1 MGLILFFAAALAV
14 GSPDVQ
20 VGTVAGKVESG
31 KLERLSPEGVTLST
45 AAGKLELPHDEVL
58 FVRPKSSIAIETA
71 APPKPSVW
79 IDLVDGS
86 RLTGANL
93 TIKKGVATLVLK
105 DGATIDLP
113 SKSIHKVRF
122 AAPDDRQSAAWP
134 ENVADSA
141 AGDLLAVRKNGNVD
155 FLSGVVGDL
164 NAETIEFQFS
174 GETIPVKRAKVDGF
188 ILFQKEADKLP
199 AAAGTVDDARG
210 WHLQARSIALVDDKL
225 EVTLLS
231 GAVIQ
236 EPWELVRRLDYS
248 SGKLTYLSDLE
259 PQSVQWTPFIKF
271 GTAVEGLSHYYGLR
285 RDEGREHQ
293 PLRIAGKT
301 FTKGVSI
308 YSRTLATYRLPAG
321 MKKFQAVAGIDDAV
335 REGGVVR
342 LEISADGKSLFNQTI
357 NGSNSPVA
365 LDLDISGARKLSILV
380 DYGDDFDAG
389 DYLDLG
395 DARMLK

>member
-14 GSPDVQ
+14 QSDVQ
-20 VGTVAGKVESG
+20 VGTIAGRVESG
-31 KLERLSPEGVTLST
+31 TLDRLSPEGVTLST
-45 AAGKLELPHDEVL
+45 AAGKLELPHDQVL
-58 FVRPKSSIAIETA
+58 FIAPQDSALATAA
-71 APPKPSVW
+71 APPKPAVW

-86 RLTGANL
+86 KLTAANL
-93 TIKKGVATLVLK
+93 AIKKGVATLALK
-105 DGATIDLP
+105 DGATVDLP
-113 SKSIHKVRF
+113 SKAIQKVRF
-122 AAPDDRQSAAWP
+122 AAPDDRQATWP

-164 NAETIEFQFS
+164 SAETIEFQFS
-174 GETIPVKRAKVDGF
+174 GETIPVKRTKVDGF

-199 AAAGTVDDARG
+199 DAACTVDDARG
-210 WHLQARSIALVDDKL
+210 WRLHAKSVALADDKL

-236 EPWELVRRLDYS
+236 EPWDMVRRLDYS
-248 SGKLTYLSDLE
+248 SGKVTYLSDLE

-271 GTAVEGLSHYYGLR
+271 STAVEGLSHYYGLR

-293 PLRIAGKT
+293 PLRIDGKT
-301 FTKGVSI
+301 FAKGISL
-308 YSRTLATYRLPAG
+308 YSRTLATYRVPQGA
-321 MKKFQAVAGIDDAV
+321 KKFQAVAGIDDVV
-335 REGGVVR
+335 RDGGVVR
-342 LEISADGKSLFNQTI
+342 LEISADGKSLFKQAI
-357 NGSNSPVA
+357 DGSTKSVA

-389 DYLDLG
+389 DYLNLG